1 MTLSSASMAIGVLGQ
16 PLFNS
21 SNLSSSITELL
32 TVLFA
37 YINEPTVSILHHYFL
52 KALATVII
60 ISKQDVF
67 HSSSLLMFVDSALF
81 EGHP

>member
-1 MTLSSASMAIGVLGQ
+1 MAIGVLGQ